1 MVFIVVNPRVGDV
14 CRAFSCPRTF
24 IAKVPQFMTAQ
35 VINATKGVKQDDII
49 IAYVI
54 ALSIIQSFEVLTHYI
69 GSWVRLDLE
78 KVM

>member
-1 MVFIVVNPRVGDV
+1 
-14 CRAFSCPRTF
+14 
-24 IAKVPQFMTAQ
+24 MTAQ
-35 VINATKGVKQDDII
+35 AINATKGVKQDDII

-54 ALSIIQSFEVLTHYI
+54 VLSVIQSFEILTHHI